1 MSDIFTKKK
10 RSEIMSRIGGKNTL
24 PELAVR
30 SWLHKMGFRF
40 RLHSKKM
47 PGKPDIVLSKY
58 QTVIFVQG
66 CFWHAHNCKYGRL
79 PKSNLMFWQPKL
91 EKNKSRDEQNF
102 LKLKKMGWKV
112 IVLWECSIR
121 NITMLETSMSK
132 IKIQLKKR
140 LEYLSKKMGE

>member
-1 MSDIFTKKK
+1 
-10 RSEIMSRIGGKNTL
+10 MSRIGGKNTL

-132 IKIQLKKR
+132 INIQLKKR
-140 LEYLSKKMGE
+140 LAYLSKKMGE

>member
-1 MSDIFTKKK
+1 
-10 RSEIMSRIGGKNTL
+10 MSRIGGKNTL

-91 EKNKSRDEQNF
+91 EKNKSHDEQNF
-102 LKLKKMGWKV
+102 LTLKKMGWKV
-112 IVLWECSIR
+112 IVIWECSIR

-132 IKIQLKKR
+132 INIQLKKR
-140 LEYLSKKMGE
+140 LAYLSKKDR